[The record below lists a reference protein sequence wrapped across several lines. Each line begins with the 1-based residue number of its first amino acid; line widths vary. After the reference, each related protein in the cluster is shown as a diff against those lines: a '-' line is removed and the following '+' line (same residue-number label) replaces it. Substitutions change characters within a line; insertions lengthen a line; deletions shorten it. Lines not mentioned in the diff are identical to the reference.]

1 MSATLRSRRPR
12 GPLIRP
18 TKVGETSSSAH
29 WSRNCVVFSLRPGGW
44 CRSATRGRSGVDLA
58 NGAILDL
65 PGVVERVPRYAAGG
79 VARGPATFHH
89 GVGGTDGGLQ
99 RLKRRISKRCYGG
112 RIRVRGHAEAQSEL
126 ARIGALSHEDVLD
139 HLVAIASA
147 ARSEEHTSEL

>member
-18 TKVGETSSSAH
+18 TRVGETSSSAH
-29 WSRNCVVFSLRPGGW
+29 WSRNCV
-44 CRSATRGRSGVDLA
+44 DLGNA
-58 NGAILDL
+58 AILDL

-89 GVGGTDGGLQ
+89 VVGGTDGGLQ
-99 RLKRRISKRCYGG
+99 RLERRISKRCYGG

-126 ARIGALSHEDVLD
+126 ARVGALSHEDVLD

-147 ARSEEHTSEL
+147 AR